1 MAIKRRPIP
10 NNMQQDLSNNRY
22 GTIARIKNTNE
33 DYWGGISSQSQE
45 IDTLTDVINW
55 NSIRGKWSALAKQV
69 VQNFMAVADKD
80 KDGSKDESKNGE
92 DKEKNVLKEMLDDE
106 VKRTEKFLKSTVPD
120 IDESLEDE

>member
-1 MAIKRRPIP
+1 
-10 NNMQQDLSNNRY
+10 
-22 GTIARIKNTNE
+22 
-33 DYWGGISSQSQE
+33 
-45 IDTLTDVINW
+45 
-55 NSIRGKWSALAKQV
+55 
-69 VQNFMAVADKD
+69 MAVADKD